1 MKIDLHSHTVHSDGL
16 LSVSELLERALSV
29 KLDVLAITDHDTVA
43 ALAEAA
49 SWLATQQAPLQL
61 IHGVEISSAW
71 QEFEIHIVGLNI
83 NPNCSQFLARLATQQ
98 QRRLERA
105 EEMSRRLE
113 KANIPGALAAVM
125 ADAGDGAITRSHFAR
140 FLVASGHASSMNA
153 VFKKYL
159 ARGKTG
165 YVPNN
170 WVDMATAISWIKD
183 AGGQAVLAHPLKY
196 NLNGKY
202 LKRLVAAFAA
212 AGGDAVEIISPQQTP
227 VQRRELWALC
237 QQHQLTASV
246 GSDFHQPTTW
256 NELGKHLYLPD
267 DVTPVWANWGLNSKR
282 VVSES
287 QAELEPELNN
297 TAAKSAAP
305 TISMDTPK

>member
-1 MKIDLHSHTVHSDGL
+1 MKIDLHSHTHHSDGL

-29 KLDVLAITDHDTVA
+29 KLDVLAITDHDTVS
-43 ALAEAA
+43 ALAEAQ
-49 SWLATQQAPLQL
+49 SWLANQNAPLRL
-61 IHGVEISSAW
+61 INGVEISTAW

-83 NPNCSQFLARLATQQ
+83 NPNCPEFLARLASQQ
-98 QRRLERA
+98 QRRLARA
-105 EEMSRRLE
+105 EEMARRLE
-113 KANIPGALAAVM
+113 KAHIPGALAAVL
-125 ADAGDGAITRSHFAR
+125 ADAGNGAVTRTHFAR
-140 FLVASGHASSMNA
+140 FLVAAGYASSMNA

-170 WVDMATAISWIKD
+170 WVELATAVSWIHE

-267 DVTPVWANWGLNSKR
+267 DVTPVWAEWDLKPACHISPAKA
-282 VVSES
+282 SLAEMDASTES
-287 QAELEPELNN
+287 LL
-297 TAAKSAAP
+297 
-305 TISMDTPK
+305 